1 MFLVVHKPCN
11 FDCSLG
17 IWNITIWKSG
27 SCLILRRSVFVFL
40 FYFSRQLIW
49 LSSAFRY
56 WPYFLG
62 MWSNVKSGVSEPLK
76 CYLDLSSYASL
87 YDMSFSSLQFSC
99 SVISD
104 SLPPHGTPGLPVH
117 HQLPEFTQTHI
128 HWVCHIA
135 CLLGN
140 VKSFAIFWS
149 VISLIIELR
158 GLFIYSGCKY
168 PYQIQNLKIF
178 FPVLWV
184 VFSHPMSFESK
195 LFLTLMKSNLS
206 IFFIDSLGFF
216 GTVPKNLLPSPR
228 SQISTS
234 VFEFYSIN
242 FYEI

>member
-17 IWNITIWKSG
+17 IWNIMIWKSG

-99 SVISD
+99 SVVSD
-104 SLPPHGTPGLPVH
+104 SLPPHGIPGHLVH

-135 CLLGN
+135 RLSGN
-140 VKSFAIFWS
+140 VHSNPLLFFDRLFLLLLSCEDCLYILDVS
-149 VISLIIELR
+149 TLIRYRI
-158 GLFIYSGCKY
+158 CKY
-168 PYQIQNLKIF
+168 FFQSCGLSFHILCPLNQNYFWFWWNPIYLF
-178 FPVLWV
+178 FHW
-184 VFSHPMSFESK
+184 
-195 LFLTLMKSNLS
+195 FLTLFWYCAPKS
-206 IFFIDSLGFF
+206 IA
-216 GTVPKNLLPSPR
+216 
-228 SQISTS
+228 
-234 VFEFYSIN
+234 
-242 FYEI
+242 